1 MRFETRAPS
10 QETAPGLTSPT
21 DPDGGS
27 RTLHALLAEKSS
39 GHEPAKPPG
48 RFCGLGADG
57 IFLEKPGFAA
67 GPLVDSSAVL

>member
-1 MRFETRAPS
+1 MRVETRALN
-10 QETAPGLTSPT
+10 QETAAGLTSLIE
-21 DPDGGS
+21 PDGGS
-27 RTLHALLAEKSS
+27 RILHALLAEKSS

-57 IFLEKPGFAA
+57 NFLEKPGFAA